1 MVKDLQV
8 DSFNGLLTTLNMP
21 SRYQVFAL
29 DRTFNCSDVNKNQK
43 AETVN
48 LKVFD
53 NKFLQVTD
61 KLYHIMLKRTFIS
74 KMDPLVTMSVFTL
87 YFLYL

>member
-1 MVKDLQV
+1 
-8 DSFNGLLTTLNMP
+8 MP

-43 AETVN
+43 AEAVN

-53 NKFLQVTD
+53 HKFLRYIVVCQ
-61 KLYHIMLKRTFIS
+61 LKKKDNQQI
-74 KMDPLVTMSVFTL
+74 V
-87 YFLYL
+87 